1 MSWAAPDS
9 MAERIRHAEAWLR
22 RARVDCRRGD
32 THRALLRLLL
42 AEAEIR
48 RARESGRSAGAAGG
62 SLRRV
67 PGRWAILGAA
77 AFAAL
82 LLVVRYV
89 VVEPIGSGS
98 TAAMPHPPQAAPAAR
113 GPEGILQFESA
124 KVLPFV
130 GLPGGVADL
139 GPAPFASWGIP
150 SSGLEPV
157 DLLRTGDGGWVAA
170 PSH

>member
-32 THRALLRLLL
+32 THRARLRLLL

-82 LLVVRYV
+82 LLVVRYAAV
-89 VVEPIGSGS
+89 GPIGSGS
-98 TAAMPHPPQAAPAAR
+98 TAAMPHPTRAAPAAR
-113 GPEGILQFESA
+113 GPEGILQFENA

-130 GLPGGVADL
+130 GLPGGVLDQ
-139 GPAPFASWGIP
+139 GSAPFASWETP

-157 DLLRTGDGGWVAA
+157 DPLRTGDGGWVAA
-170 PSH
+170 PPR